1 MAIKFESFR
10 GTGGGAVTGGLVY
23 KGSYD
28 AATNSPV
35 LTSAK
40 KGDFYIVSV
49 AGTLAGV
56 TLNVGDHIVFN
67 QDASSPITSAMFDV
81 IDNTDAVASVNG
93 QTGVVSL
100 GASDVNALAI
110 ASNLSDLNNAGTART
125 NLGLGTS
132 ATLDTGTSN
141 GNVVVLDAT
150 GLPAVDGSQLTGI
163 TATDNTKLAIA
174 NNLSDLNNATTA
186 RTNLGLGTSAT
197 LDTGTSNGNVV
208 VLDATGLPAVDG
220 SQLTNVT
227 GTDSTKLAIANNL
240 SDLNNVATAR
250 TNLGLGTSATLD
262 TGTSNGNVVVLDATG
277 LPAVDGS
284 QLTGVTGTD
293 STKLAIASNLS
304 DLNNVSTARTNLG
317 LGTSAT
323 LDTGT
328 SNGNVVVLD
337 ATGLPAVDGS
347 QLTGVTSTDNTK
359 LAIANNLSDLN
370 NATTARTNLG
380 LGTSSTLDVGTG
392 ANNVVQLDGTS
403 KLPAVDGSQLTNIS
417 PTGALLITNNLSDLN
432 SASTARTNLGLG
444 TSATLDT
451 GTSNG
456 NVVVLDATGLPA
468 VDGSQ
473 LTGVTGTDNTKLAI
487 ASNLSDL
494 NNVATA
500 RTNLG
505 LGTSSTLDVGTSANN
520 VVQLDGSSRLP
531 AVDGSQLTNLPSG
544 AGETLQQ
551 VTDNGAT
558 TTTNISVAQVT
569 MGGDL
574 LADGDQTHTIGSETN
589 RFVTTHGDL
598 NGAVRFK
605 AKANVA
611 LSKGDVVYIAGVS
624 GGVPTVEKAQANSA
638 STMPAF
644 GVCYAA
650 ASLNA
655 EVQIV
660 TFGNLEGINT
670 GSFAVGDT
678 LFVSE
683 TTAGALANSAPAGE
697 SNLIQNIGRV
707 VKVDGTGNSGIYKI
721 GGAGRTNA
729 TPNLDSNK
737 IFLGNGSNQAVSTAL
752 SAINLSSFNDDLAIN
767 IVDDTTPQLGGDLDV
782 NGQDIVSVSNGAIEL
797 APDGTGKVTIKGN
810 ATGGSGQIV
819 LNCEQNSHGITLKG
833 PPHSA
838 AASYTL
844 TFPNTDGTADQV
856 LKTDGSGNLDWVDQ
870 ASGGGGFTYT
880 AITSASSPVTGAAS
894 TYYSADT
901 SGGAIT
907 INLPALSGVT
917 AGTEIRVKLKTAG
930 NNLILSPDGT
940 EQVDL
945 GGAGTDYTLTVQNQ
959 AVTLVS
965 DGSSN
970 WEVI

>member
-10 GTGGGAVTGGLVY
+10 GTGGAVTGGLVY

-28 AATNSPV
+28 AATNTPV

-49 AGTLAGV
+49 AGSLAGV
-56 TLNVGDHIVFN
+56 TLNVSDHIVFN
-67 QDASSPITSAMFDV
+67 QDASNPITSAMFDV

-110 ASNLSDLNNAGTART
+110 ANNLSDLNNAGTARTNLGLGTSATLDTGTSNGNVVVLDATGLPAVDGSQLTGVTSTDNTKLAIANNLSDLNSASTARTNLGLGTSATLDTGTSNGNVVVLDATGLPAVDGSQLTGVTSTDNTKLAIANNLSDLNSASTART

-174 NNLSDLNNATTA
+174 NNLSDLNNAGTA

-240 SDLNNVATAR
+240 SDLNNATTAR
-250 TNLGLGTSATLD
+250 TNLGLGTSATLNVGTGAND
-262 TGTSNGNVVVLDATG
+262 VVQLDGSSRLPAVDGSQLTNISPTGALLITNNLSDLNSASTARTNLGLGTSSTLDSGTSNGNVVVLDATG

-284 QLTGVTGTD
+284 QLTNVTATD
-293 STKLAIASNLS
+293 S
-304 DLNNVSTARTNLG
+304 
-317 LGTSAT
+317 
-323 LDTGT
+323 
-328 SNGNVVVLD
+328 
-337 ATGLPAVDGS
+337 
-347 QLTGVTSTDNTK
+347 TK

-380 LGTSSTLDVGTG
+380 LGTSATLNVGTG
-392 ANNVVQLDGTS
+392 ANDVVQLDGS
-403 KLPAVDGSQLTNIS
+403 SRLPAVDGSQLTNIS

-444 TSATLDT
+444 TSATLDS

-473 LTGVTGTDNTKLAI
+473 LTGVTATDSTKLAI
-487 ASNLSDL
+487 ANNLSDL
-494 NNVATA
+494 NNATTA

-505 LGTSSTLDVGTSANN
+505 LGTSATLNVGTGANN
-520 VVQLDGSSRLP
+520 IVQLDGSSRLP

-544 AGETLQQ
+544 
-551 VTDNGAT
+551 
-558 TTTNISVAQVT
+558 
-569 MGGDL
+569 
-574 LADGDQTHTIGSETN
+574 
-589 RFVTTHGDL
+589 
-598 NGAVRFK
+598 
-605 AKANVA
+605 
-611 LSKGDVVYIAGVS
+611 
-624 GGVPTVEKAQANSA
+624 
-638 STMPAF
+638 
-644 GVCYAA
+644 
-650 ASLNA
+650 
-655 EVQIV
+655 
-660 TFGNLEGINT
+660 
-670 GSFAVGDT
+670 
-678 LFVSE
+678 
-683 TTAGALANSAPAGE
+683 
-697 SNLIQNIGRV
+697 
-707 VKVDGTGNSGIYKI
+707 
-721 GGAGRTNA
+721 
-729 TPNLDSNK
+729 
-737 IFLGNGSNQAVSTAL
+737 
-752 SAINLSSFNDDLAIN
+752 
-767 IVDDTTPQLGGDLDV
+767 
-782 NGQDIVSVSNGAIEL
+782 
-797 APDGTGKVTIKGN
+797 
-810 ATGGSGQIV
+810 
-819 LNCEQNSHGITLKG
+819 
-833 PPHSA
+833 
-838 AASYTL
+838 
-844 TFPNTDGTADQV
+844 
-856 LKTDGSGNLDWVDQ
+856 
-870 ASGGGGFTYT
+870 GGGFTYT
-880 AITSASSPVTGAAS
+880 AITSASSPVSGAAS
-894 TYYSADT
+894 THYSADT
-901 SGGAIT
+901 SGGVIT

-917 AGTEIRVKLKTAG
+917 AGLEIRVKLKTAG

>member
-10 GTGGGAVTGGLVY
+10 GTGGGAVTGGLIY

-28 AATNSPV
+28 AATNTPI

-49 AGTLAGV
+49 AGSLAGV

-67 QDASSPITSAMFDV
+67 QDASNPITSAMFDV

-110 ASNLSDLNNAGTART
+110 ANNLSDLNNAG
-125 NLGLGTS
+125 
-132 ATLDTGTSN
+132 
-141 GNVVVLDAT
+141 
-150 GLPAVDGSQLTGI
+150 
-163 TATDNTKLAIA
+163 
-174 NNLSDLNNATTA
+174 
-186 RTNLGLGTSAT
+186 
-197 LDTGTSNGNVV
+197 
-208 VLDATGLPAVDG
+208 
-220 SQLTNVT
+220 
-227 GTDSTKLAIANNL
+227 
-240 SDLNNVATAR
+240 
-250 TNLGLGTSATLD
+250 
-262 TGTSNGNVVVLDATG
+262 
-277 LPAVDGS
+277 
-284 QLTGVTGTD
+284 
-293 STKLAIASNLS
+293 
-304 DLNNVSTARTNLG
+304 TARTNLG

-370 NATTARTNLG
+370 SASTARTNLGLGTSATLDTGTANGNVVVLDATGLPAVDGSQLTGVTSTDNTKLAIANNLSDLNNATTARTNLG
-380 LGTSSTLDVGTG
+380 LGTSATLDVGTG
-392 ANNVVQLDGTS
+392 ANDVVQLDGTS

-432 SASTARTNLGLG
+432 SAST
-444 TSATLDT
+444 
-451 GTSNG
+451 
-456 NVVVLDATGLPA
+456 GLPA

-473 LTGVTGTDNTKLAI
+473 LTGVTATDNTKLAI
-487 ASNLSDL
+487 ANNLSDL
-494 NNVATA
+494 NNAGTA

-505 LGTSSTLDVGTSANN
+505 LGTSATLDVGTSANN

-574 LADGDQTHTIGSETN
+574 LADGDQTRTIGSETN

-605 AKANVA
+605 AKAGVA
-611 LSKGDVVYIAGVS
+611 LSKGEVVYISGVS
-624 GGVPTVEKAQANSA
+624 GGVPVVSKAQSNSA
-638 STMPAF
+638 STMPAY

-655 EVQIV
+655 DVQIV

-670 GSFAVGDT
+670 GSFSVGDT
-678 LFVSE
+678 LFISA
-683 TTAGALANSAPAGE
+683 TTAGAVTNTAPTGE
-697 SNLIQNIGRV
+697 SNLLQNIGRV
-707 VKVDGTGNSGIYKI
+707 VKVDAVGNSGIYKI

-729 TPNLDSNK
+729 TPNLDTDK

-752 SAINLSSFNDDLAIN
+752 SSINLSSFNNNLDTDDITEGTTNLYYTNARFDTQLATKDT
-767 IVDDTTPQLGGDLDV
+767 DD
-782 NGQDIVSVSNGAIEL
+782 ISEGA
-797 APDGTGKVTIKGN
+797 TNQYFTN
-810 ATGGSGQIV
+810 ARADARI
-819 LNCEQNSHGITLKG
+819 
-833 PPHSA
+833 A
-838 AASYTL
+838 AATANDLSDVSYTAGAGIDGYVL
-844 TFPNTDGTADQV
+844 TYSNTNSQWEAQAA
-856 LKTDGSGNLDWVDQ
+856 SG
-870 ASGGGGFTYT
+870 GGGGFTYT
-880 AITSASSPVTGAAS
+880 AITSASSPVSGAAS
-894 TYYSADT
+894 THYSADT

-907 INLPALSGVT
+907 INLPALSGVS

-930 NNLILSPDGT
+930 NTLTLDGNLSETIDGST
-940 EQVDL
+940 
-945 GGAGTDYTLTVQNQ
+945 TYTLTVQNQ